1 MEAEISASFLDDDDV
16 QHPQHTAS
24 SLSIRGPRSETD
36 DLESETLPEDL
47 FTHDQPPSPATS
59 SLTRPPVITE
69 ETEVD
74 TDDVTEDEGSVPA
87 GVVSPG
93 IFNINSVSNSKR
105 KRSSNSLELQPDY
118 LLNSSSND
126 ESANIGNSISN
137 NKRTRQPSS
146 NITSASGVK
155 TRQRNLSSHM
165 INKKS
170 SGITESSRTSSHN
183 KK

>member
-1 MEAEISASFLDDDDV
+1 MVF
-16 QHPQHTAS
+16 TAS

-47 FTHDQPPSPATS
+47 FTHDQSPSPA
-59 SLTRPPVITE
+59 LTRPPVITE

-74 TDDVTEDEGSVPA
+74 TDDVTEDEA
-87 GVVSPG
+87 GVSPASAG
-93 IFNINSVSNSKR
+93 IFNVNSKR
-105 KRSSNSLELQPDY
+105 KRSSLELQPGDY
-118 LLNSSSND
+118 LLSD
-126 ESANIGNSISN
+126 ESSIGSSGSTT

-146 NITSASGVK
+146 NNSAGVK

-165 INKKS
+165 IKKS

>member
-1 MEAEISASFLDDDDV
+1 MVF
-16 QHPQHTAS
+16 TAS

-74 TDDVTEDEGSVPA
+74 TDDVTEDEGVPA

-93 IFNINSVSNSKR
+93 IFNINSVSNR
-105 KRSSNSLELQPDY
+105 
-118 LLNSSSND
+118 
-126 ESANIGNSISN
+126 
-137 NKRTRQPSS
+137 
-146 NITSASGVK
+146 
-155 TRQRNLSSHM
+155 
-165 INKKS
+165 
-170 SGITESSRTSSHN
+170 
-183 KK
+183 